1 MRLDLQKVGL
11 EMSENN
17 STKIYIPKKISPEET
32 AIVSKILVKSGQEVK
47 KGQPLLEIE
56 TSKAIYEIVADYSE
70 IVTILVNEGE
80 NIDHDS
86 PVALLGGGASIKTES
101 KLKKSYKIQFTK
113 SSIFLLDEAK
123 ISLNEAELMF
133 ADYTIVTSDVVKKK
147 LKINSKNETRVTNDI
162 TTLIV
167 GFGHRGRLLSNLLSD
182 AETERNVAFLDYTN
196 NFNSDS
202 DLFLSSKIKN
212 IYNLKE
218 YQGMNFPKL
227 TEVYWCVPNFHEFD
241 YLKVAFEEF
250 GSKIKSFIASDSSI
264 SSTAEIGL
272 GVLCFPLSS
281 ICANAKI
288 GNGVVIENSAIIGT
302 DVVIGDFC
310 DINNAASVAHGSIV
324 GESSMVSDGARI
336 AGNVIIGKKCLI
348 GLNATINYKIMIG
361 DNVTIN
367 SGANVYTD
375 IPSNSIYTNDGRIM
389 TKNIKKDLKLE

>member
-1 MRLDLQKVGL
+1 
-11 EMSENN
+11 MSEND
-17 STKIYIPKKISPEET
+17 SIKIYIPKKISPEET
-32 AIVSKILVKSGQEVK
+32 AIVSKVLVESGQEVK

-56 TSKAIYEIVADYSE
+56 TSKAIYEIVADRSD

-86 PVALLGGGASIKTES
+86 PIALLGVEPASIKSES
-101 KLKKSYKIQFTK
+101 KLNKSLKIQFTK
-113 SSIFLLDEAK
+113 SSIFLLNEAK
-123 ISLNEAELMF
+123 ISLKEAELLF
-133 ADYTIVTSDVVKKK
+133 KDYAIVTSNEVKKK
-147 LKINSKNETRVTNDI
+147 LNLNSNNEARVANDI

-202 DLFLSSKIKN
+202 DLFLSLQNRN
-212 IYNLKE
+212 IYNLGE
-218 YQGMNFPKL
+218 YQSMNFPKL

-241 YLKVAFEEF
+241 HLKVTFEEL
-250 GSKIKSFIASDSSI
+250 GSKIKSFIALDSYI
-264 SSTAEIGL
+264 SSSAEIGL

-310 DINNAASVAHGSIV
+310 NINNAASVAHGSII
-324 GESSMVSDGARI
+324 GESSMVSDGARV

-348 GLNATINYKIMIG
+348 GLNATINQKITIG

-367 SGANVYTD
+367 SGANVYSD
-375 IPSNSIYTNDGRIM
+375 IPSNSIYTNDGRIVEK
-389 TKNIKKDLKLE
+389 TSRKI